1 MNRRGIFRAVALA
14 GGALVAALRE
24 ARAEEKPANEKPA
37 DEERQ
42 RKIVYHLN
50 EVEKV
55 DFVLRNIRHHFD
67 GPGADNPIIALVVHG
82 PALQVFGPQGSGAS
96 KDKLSRLLPNGVKP
110 YACLAAMRGMNLDM
124 KDMPDGFIATEKGVV
139 RLAELQEEGYLYIRP

>member
-1 MNRRGIFRAVALA
+1 MNRRKIFRSVTLA
-14 GGALVAALRE
+14 GGAFIAALRG
-24 ARAEEKPANEKPA
+24 AVAEEKAPEAT
-37 DEERQ
+37 RR

-67 GPGADNPIIALVVHG
+67 GAGADNPVLALVVHG

-96 KDKLSRLLPNGVKP
+96 KDKLSRLLPNGVTP
-110 YACLAAMRGMNLDM
+110 YACLAAMRGMNLEM
-124 KDMPDGFIATEKGVV
+124 KDMPEGFIATEKGVV
-139 RLAELQEEGYLYIRP
+139 RLAELQEEGYIYIRP